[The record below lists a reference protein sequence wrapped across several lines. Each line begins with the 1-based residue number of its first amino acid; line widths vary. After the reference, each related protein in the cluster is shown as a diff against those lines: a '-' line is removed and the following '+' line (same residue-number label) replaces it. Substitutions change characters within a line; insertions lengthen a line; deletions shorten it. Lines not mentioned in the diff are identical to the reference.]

1 MSKTD
6 IYLYDR
12 NIAKNADYTVWLAFP
27 GVKSF
32 ALSSLGYLWM
42 FKDIDQLEDVNI
54 EMLCTD
60 SKTTRYRG
68 ENVDLIGFS
77 FTFDMDFL
85 SIFST
90 LERFSLPLKSS
101 ERGSDC
107 PLVFAGGPVVS
118 ANPVPYKDF
127 FDFIIIG
134 DGEDINLKVVELC
147 KNNKGKPKQK
157 ILEKL
162 SELEGIY
169 VPSIKQDRVKKLTKC
184 LESCVFTPI
193 ISSDAFF
200 SNTFI
205 IEMSR
210 GCANRCGFCLASYM
224 NLPLRS
230 APYESVLNAIDLGL
244 KYTDKI
250 ALLGAQISAHPKF
263 AEIFKYIDNKIK
275 SGQKIS
281 IYFQK
286 GENLVEISCL
296 ITKAY
301 EDRIVVELP
310 QYFMRYIE
318 FLNVGQRLTVKV
330 FSKIGTVDFNTIII
344 SSPLEDDFM
353 IEYDRNAIKLTP
365 TSEIPSVEAIESLN
379 IKLPDSN
386 ILREKTFVLST
397 EYIKSYSDYSFKVN
411 DTFEGELIL
420 PKNYGIINFTGT
432 VTEVDPVYDNEF
444 TASYSNMIEED
455 RQALLYYMYLYS
467 NNSD

>member
-1 MSKTD
+1 M
-6 IYLYDR
+6 
-12 NIAKNADYTVWLAFP
+12 
-27 GVKSF
+27 
-32 ALSSLGYLWM
+32 
-42 FKDIDQLEDVNI
+42 
-54 EMLCTD
+54 
-60 SKTTRYRG
+60 
-68 ENVDLIGFS
+68 DL
-77 FTFDMDFL
+77 
-85 SIFST
+85 
-90 LERFSLPLKSS
+90 
-101 ERGSDC
+101 
-107 PLVFAGGPVVS
+107 
-118 ANPVPYKDF
+118 
-127 FDFIIIG
+127 
-134 DGEDINLKVVELC
+134 
-147 KNNKGKPKQK
+147 
-157 ILEKL
+157 
-162 SELEGIY
+162 
-169 VPSIKQDRVKKLTKC
+169 
-184 LESCVFTPI
+184 
-193 ISSDAFF
+193 
-200 SNTFI
+200 
-205 IEMSR
+205 
-210 GCANRCGFCLASYM
+210 
-224 NLPLRS
+224 
-230 APYESVLNAIDLGL
+230 
-244 KYTDKI
+244 
-250 ALLGAQISAHPKF
+250 
-263 AEIFKYIDNKIK
+263 IK

-296 ITKAY
+296 ITKAF

-386 ILREKTFVLST
+386 ILKEKTFVLST
-397 EYIKSYSDYSFKVN
+397 EYIKFYSDYSFKVN

-432 VTEVDPVYDNEF
+432 VSEVDPVYDNEF